1 MSWKFWEKYRNH
13 LSVPTID
20 SETAAQTG
28 DAACPLVASGDKLP
42 GLLQTEETGFQVQT
56 GSQRLRLHPC
66 ESCGACCA
74 FFLVSFPGSE
84 SDDIAGG
91 LVPHGMSGRCGDTR
105 RFMHGTE
112 TRHPRCV
119 ALQGVVGSSVSCSI
133 YENRP
138 TICRSFSR
146 SWENNSGNMLCD
158 RARAVFGLQP
168 FSQY

>member
-1 MSWKFWEKYRNH
+1 MSWEIWKKYSRT
-13 LSVPTID
+13 LPAPSID
-20 SETAAQTG
+20 PAKIGKAG
-28 DAACPLVASGDKLP
+28 DAACPLIVSCDKLSD
-42 GLLQTEETGFQVQT
+42 LLQTKETGFEIKT
-56 GSQRLRLHPC
+56 GPHRLRVHPC

-74 FFLVSFPGSE
+74 FFLVSFPSSE

-91 LVPHGMSGRCGDTR
+91 SVPHGMSDRCSETK
-105 RFMHGTE
+105 RFMNGTE
-112 TRHPRCV
+112 TRNPRCI
-119 ALQGVVGSSVSCSI
+119 ALQGVVGSRVFCSI

-138 TICRSFSR
+138 TICRAFNR